1 MIYCSHDFL
10 NFFSGKCSD
19 NPENFDWAPSLFNR
33 ARAAPKAKLVMKDQS
48 HKSYEKLYE
57 KRDKSMKKKKLSTEE
72 ENILLINNQLSENNT
87 DIDLVITSC
96 TESSV
101 KDTENQLLQQELNE
115 SKTLLLKYQMDLRR
129 RLGYQVKNTKNVFF
143 FSKE

>member
-48 HKSYEKLYE
+48 HKWYEKLYE
-57 KRDKSMKKKKLSTEE
+57 KRDKSMKKK
-72 ENILLINNQLSENNT
+72 N
-87 DIDLVITSC
+87 C
-96 TESSV
+96 
-101 KDTENQLLQQELNE
+101 LQ
-115 SKTLLLKYQMDLRR
+115 RR
-129 RLGYQVKNTKNVFF
+129 KIFCL
-143 FSKE
+143 